1 MFIAFIFLNNLGNR
15 TRDLYTRDILVS
27 LLHVSLLGADK
38 VAIGDLL
45 QPLLGSLAVNGAANT
60 LGSAEDLPKLSVKSV
75 DQIEASLNYLT
86 TPVKLME
93 LDLGLM
99 IL

>member
-15 TRDLYTRDILVS
+15 TRDLYTRDSLVS

-38 VAIGDLL
+38 VAVSDLL

-60 LGSAEDLPKLSVKSV
+60 LGSAEDLPV
-75 DQIEASLNYLT
+75 Q
-86 TPVKLME
+86 
-93 LDLGLM
+93 
-99 IL
+99 